1 MDNRRAHPRI
11 PMEVALCIDHPQHGR
26 LLLTTRDISESG
38 VFVKLDGACCPMRPG
53 ERVSGQVQ
61 GLAGEAPQ
69 VSMRVV
75 RCEST
80 GVALTYLS
88 D

>member
-1 MDNRRAHPRI
+1 MENRREHPRI
-11 PMEVALCIDHPQHGR
+11 PMEVALRIDHPQHGR
-26 LLLTTRDISESG
+26 LLVTTRDISESG
-38 VFVKLDGACCPMRPG
+38 VFVKIDEAYCPMRPG
-53 ERVSGQVQ
+53 EQVRGQVQ
-61 GLAGEAPQ
+61 GLSGEAPQ

-75 RCEST
+75 RCERT